1 MDSKQYNILNILI
14 KKSNKVN
21 ALLVFAILIYVGSAL
36 RFYLFPLLATDATWT
51 LSSLYDYLKDPNLS
65 TSMYAHEYLGPVFN
79 FNTLHFL
86 LGPIFS
92 VFELNT
98 LSFIIC
104 HFVIIAISSV
114 LIWLLIK
121 DRLLAS
127 LSILFYVADGYIY
140 GMRSENYTIFLALLM
155 LLVWFKIKHKFL
167 KLVIATLLI
176 LFIGFIHPVGG
187 LLTGITFLLLVYLD
201 IIETDLVDNKP
212 LSLRL
217 ELFFKPIIKVAITA
231 VIALLLFGIDKS
243 NNMLKAY
250 LTPSGDTSNHFD
262 GLHFDLFLKYAY
274 LGNIFSLMVLFI
286 SSFKLKEK
294 VWFAYLLL
302 FTIFL
307 IVSGRSYY
315 FPYYTIPMV
324 IILSGKYSSFEI
336 SQNIIK
342 FKFFSK
348 LVIICIAYVFTL
360 NSLKLV
366 SSLKSFDAGF
376 IYKDVLKKISSIKKE
391 DNNSLLFLP
400 SQLSIET
407 YQNTH
412 QRIIFPSVRT
422 IYKKE
427 APIGT
432 NVYFFLNDQIDWI
445 EQNPSI
451 FGNLKNWSCDTI
463 ISFVPGQY
471 SLIGSIID
479 SKPINNVGLLKLTRI
494 K

>member
-21 ALLVFAILIYVGSAL
+21 ALLVFAILIYVGSAI
-36 RFYLFPLLATDATWT
+36 RFYLFPLLSTDATWT
-51 LSSLYDYLKDPNLS
+51 LSSLYDYLKDPNLK

-98 LSFIIC
+98 SSFIIC
-104 HFVIIAISSV
+104 HFIFIAISSI
-114 LIWLLIK
+114 LLWFLIK
-121 DRLLAS
+121 DKLLAS
-127 LSILFYVADGYIY
+127 LSILFYIADGYIY
-140 GMRSENYTIFLALLM
+140 GMRSENYTILLALIM
-155 LLVWFKIKHKFL
+155 LLVWFKIKHKSL
-167 KLVIATLLI
+167 KLVVSTLLI

-187 LLTGITFLLLVYLD
+187 LLMGITFLLLVYLD
-201 IIETDLVDNKP
+201 INEFNLLVNQ
-212 LSLRL
+212 R
-217 ELFFKPIIKVAITA
+217 FKHFLGQIFKVGFIA
-231 VIALLLFGIDKS
+231 VITLLLFGIDKT

-250 LTPSGDTSNHFD
+250 LTPSGDTGNHFD
-262 GLHFDLFLKYAY
+262 GLHFDLLLKYAY
-274 LGNIFSLMVLFI
+274 LGNIFSLMVLFVF
-286 SSFKLKEK
+286 SFKLKEK
-294 VWFAYLLL
+294 LWFAYVLL
-302 FTIFL
+302 FAIFL

-315 FPYYTIPMV
+315 FPYFTIPM
-324 IILSGKYSSFEI
+324 IILLSGRYSSFEI
-336 SQNIIK
+336 SQDLSN

-348 LVIICIAYVFTL
+348 LVIVCIVYVFSL

-366 SSLKSFDAGF
+366 SSLKSYEAGF
-376 IYKDVLKKISSIKKE
+376 IYKDVLKKISNIKKE

-412 QRIIFPSVRT
+412 QKIIFPSVRT

-427 APIGT
+427 APVGT

-445 EQNPSI
+445 EANPLI
-451 FGNLKNWSCDTI
+451 FGHLENWRFDTI
-463 ISFVPGQY
+463 IPFAPGQY
-471 SLIGSIID
+471 SLMGSIID
-479 SKPINNVGLLKLTRI
+479 SKPVNNVGLLKLTRI